1 MSSMPSSYSLCGP
14 EDLHTLQHLIWTADT
29 SAQAP
34 QAERILHMLDNMRPS
49 GSPPTSLPAEEC
61 YVHIPDPV
69 LAEDPS
75 PPSPAPCAV
84 TRGSLTGGANKVNYI
99 FGESSDG
106 SADDTDDEPIGSLA
120 SKPSSPHT
128 PAYGPADPTYSP
140 SPPAS
145 PPPSPPTWRD
155 ARDARNA
162 RLLILTGDPSIF
174 DEATD
179 VAATLGDLKFPAGS
193 RRGQRDHLLSL
204 TAGMISKAR
213 SVRDTGTSR
222 TPARPR
228 IGNYDKVA
236 ALSVLNALADSGYF

>member
-1 MSSMPSSYSLCGP
+1 MSSTPAPFSLSGP
-14 EDLHTLQHLIWTADT
+14 EDLHTLQQMIWTADT

-34 QAERILHMLDNMRPS
+34 QAERILHMLNNMRPS
-49 GSPPTSLPAEEC
+49 GPPPTSLPAEEC
-61 YVHIPDPV
+61 YVHILDPV
-69 LAEDPS
+69 LAEDPP
-75 PPSPAPCAV
+75 PPSPASCAV

-99 FGESSDG
+99 FEESSD
-106 SADDTDDEPIGSLA
+106 SDDTDDEPIGSLA